1 MAPSRAALVR
11 RFGCLDAAGY
21 ARLLAAVAR
30 AREGEARAEG
40 TTVVYGDGRRVRT
53 HAPSRGLPASL
64 AARVEA
70 DGVDSVAPTRP
81 AVAARLRERGVAVV
95 APAAVARRLLYGLS
109 RRRADALAREHL
121 GGPLDAPA
129 PRSVRERVGRTT
141 PALGVLVVAV
151 AVALVAVAG
160 AGDGSG
166 RGAAAD
172 VTTAAPPDTDEP
184 EGSGANETLAPGVT
198 ASGVADTDTL
208 ADAHEAALGERYEVD
223 LDYREEY
230 RRQRSFPRAG
240 RYRTVAVA
248 GPARY
253 YERTRG
259 WGDPAVAPIPT
270 ERRAVYGDGEYRY
283 IRGPGENATVADGLI
298 WWPDTDSYASRSE
311 MYIERFL
318 DARQTDVVETRVEDG
333 QALHRVAVRGS
344 ADADVAAYSATA
356 VVTDEGLV
364 RELQVSYLRSDEEVA
379 VSLLVRYDPTAGAVE
394 RPSWVPADTTNGS
407 TEQPGGRSPDRAVRP
422 AA

>member
-1 MAPSRAALVR
+1 
-11 RFGCLDAAGY
+11 
-21 ARLLAAVAR
+21 
-30 AREGEARAEG
+30 
-40 TTVVYGDGRRVRT
+40 
-53 HAPSRGLPASL
+53 
-64 AARVEA
+64 
-70 DGVDSVAPTRP
+70 
-81 AVAARLRERGVAVV
+81 ER
-95 APAAVARRLLYGLS
+95 
-109 RRRADALAREHL
+109 
-121 GGPLDAPA
+121 
-129 PRSVRERVGRTT
+129 
-141 PALGVLVVAV
+141 
-151 AVALVAVAG
+151 G
-160 AGDGSG
+160 AGDGAE

-172 VTTAAPPDTDEP
+172 LTTADPTGTDR
-184 EGSGANETLAPGVT
+184 GAGANETLAPGVT
-198 ASGVADTDTL
+198 ESGVADADAL
-208 ADAHEAALGERYEVD
+208 ADAHDAALGERYEVD

-230 RRQRSFPRAG
+230 RRQRAFPRAG

-248 GPARY
+248 GSARY

-333 QALHRVAVRGS
+333 RALHRVAVRGS

-379 VSLLVRYDPTAGAVE
+379 VSLLIRYDPSAGAVE

-407 TEQPGGRSPDRAVRP
+407 TEQPVGRYPD
-422 AA
+422 